1 VEPQAK
7 ESAGADPDAPR
18 VLIVDDDAQLL
29 ALLVEVLR
37 KAGYRVVAA
46 ESGESAMA
54 LVRELGFDLA
64 VCDRQLPGMDGIALL
79 EHLHREQPMCAR
91 VLLTGALDLPTTL
104 SAVNR
109 SAVGR
114 VVEKPVRGHAL
125 LAIVNEALDGRR
137 RMVEAYQTMQQAAEE
152 REKGRLQEALGG
164 AHVQIALQPIV
175 HAAGSAVFGYEALL
189 RSSHPD
195 FAGPAEILG
204 AAERH
209 GMLRCVADVVADR
222 VAAWLRSSRNDAHL
236 FLNVHPAELAEPD
249 ALAAR
254 LEQLQPWAPRI
265 ILEITERSS
274 IYGVT
279 AWEVSM
285 EHIRRCGFEVA
296 VDDLGAGYSALSVLA
311 ELQPRY
317 IKVDMS
323 IVRDSDRNPHKRR
336 LVDLL
341 CRFAD
346 ATASKLVAEGVET
359 EGEAATMRACGAHL
373 LQGYLFGRPRL
384 SRTLRA
390 VIE

>member
-1 VEPQAK
+1 VEPKAK
-7 ESAGADPDAPR
+7 ESAGVGPEPPR
-18 VLIVDDDAQLL
+18 VLIVDDDTQLL

-46 ESGESAMA
+46 ESAESAMA

-64 VCDRQLPGMDGIALL
+64 VCDRQLPGMDGIELL
-79 EHLHREQPMCAR
+79 EHLHRVQPMCAR
-91 VLLTGALDLPTTL
+91 ILLTGALDLPTTL

-114 VVEKPVRGHAL
+114 VVEKPVRAHVLRTIVDEL
-125 LAIVNEALDGRR
+125 LEGRR
-137 RMVEAYQTMQQAAEE
+137 RMVEAYETMQHAAIEA
-152 REKGRLQEALGG
+152 EKDRLEEALSGS
-164 AHVQIALQPIV
+164 HVQIALQPIV
-175 HAAGSAVFGYEALL
+175 HANGGAVFGYEALL

-195 FAGPAEILG
+195 FAGPAQILS

-209 GMLRCVADVVADR
+209 GMLVPVADVVADR
-222 VAAWLRSSRNDAHL
+222 AVAWLRHSRNDAYL
-236 FLNVHPAELAEPD
+236 FLNVHPADLAEPA
-249 ALAAR
+249 ALDRR
-254 LEQLQPWAPRI
+254 LDLLQPWAQRI

-279 AWEVSM
+279 SWEQSM
-285 EHIRRCGFEVA
+285 DNIRGRGFELA
-296 VDDLGAGYSALSVLA
+296 VDDLGAGYSALAVLA
-311 ELQPRY
+311 ELQPRF
-317 IKVDMS
+317 IKIDMS

-359 EGEAATMRACGAHL
+359 EAEAATMRLCGAHL

-384 SRTLRA
+384 SATLRA
-390 VIE
+390 VV